1 MGRTLK
7 GSHRSSFSRSLIV
20 QIGNFLGSRKARQT
34 MAAIVALGVVQI
46 PLVSL
51 ADAPAPWVQ
60 KADQK
65 KKKKKAARRAAR
77 RPVQQTQTVTRAPE
91 APPEAAYAPPAEPAP
106 PPVVEAPPAIVEAPP
121 VVTPPP
127 APVPAPVVASG
138 GGFSWL
144 LPVLGLIGLG
154 GLVAAAGGSD
164 SNG

>member
-1 MGRTLK
+1 
-7 GSHRSSFSRSLIV
+7 V
-20 QIGNFLGSRKARQT
+20 QIGNILGSRKARQT

-46 PLVSL
+46 PLMSF

-91 APPEAAYAPPAEPAP
+91 VPVETAYAPPPVEPAP
-106 PPVVEAPPAIVEAPP
+106 PVVAEAPP
-121 VVTPPP
+121 VAPVPAPVTPPP
-127 APVPAPVVASG
+127 VPVPAPVVASS
-138 GGFSWL
+138 GGFNWL
-144 LPVLGLIGLG
+144 FPVLGLVGLG
-154 GLVAAAGGSD
+154 GLVAALGND

>member
-1 MGRTLK
+1 M
-7 GSHRSSFSRSLIV
+7 

-65 KKKKKAARRAAR
+65 KKKKKAARRTAR

-91 APPEAAYAPPAEPAP
+91 APPEAAYVPPVEMP
-106 PPVVEAPPAIVEAPP
+106 PPVVEAPPVVVEAPP
-121 VVTPPP
+121 VYVPPP

-138 GGFSWL
+138 GGFNWL
-144 LPVLGLIGLG
+144 FPVLGLIGLG
-154 GLVAAAGGSD
+154 GLVAALGSD

>member
-1 MGRTLK
+1 MKL
-7 GSHRSSFSRSLIV
+7 
-20 QIGNFLGSRKARQT
+20 GNFLGSSRARQT

-77 RPVQQTQTVTRAPE
+77 RPVQQTQTVTRTPE
-91 APPEAAYAPPAEPAP
+91 ALPQTVYTPP
-106 PPVVEAPPAIVEAPP
+106 VEAPPVIVEAPP
-121 VVTPPP
+121 VYTPPP
-127 APVPAPVVASG
+127 APILAPVVASG
-138 GGFSWL
+138 GGFNWL
-144 LPVLGLIGLG
+144 FPVLGLIGLG
-154 GLVAAAGGSD
+154 GLFAALGSD